1 MAENNTLREEQT
13 DPEENWDE
21 NIEQQTTEQ
30 QQTTAQEHTAH
41 QQVQTTLNDDD
52 EESEEYNLTAAGG
65 AIRKTQ
71 TNVQIDRTTDETK
84 IQTEGG
90 MMAEETQY
98 DSEGHGPKSN
108 LYRERD
114 YTAADEYSIPG
125 DVILQQIENQAL
137 ITAEE
142 KDQFNTTTNH
152 LTQEQFVQLC
162 DKTRRSFGQLVQYM
176 ANTRDVIA
184 DYKILRDKDRS
195 TKVILPE
202 CYELSDPQSVT
213 QPSYAVLASLGHRAR
228 AQRVATLETFHHTY
242 MLCLLSSRLY
252 IRNTSQLHFI
262 HLRVQYTLLSRDST
276 AL

>member
-1 MAENNTLREEQT
+1 MAENNTVREDQT

-30 QQTTAQEHTAH
+30 QQTTTQEHTAH

-52 EESEEYNLTAAGG
+52 EESEDYNLTAAGG

-71 TNVQIDRTTDETK
+71 TNVQIDATTDETK

-90 MMAEETQY
+90 MMAGETQY

-114 YTAADEYSIPG
+114 YTAADEYNIPG
-125 DVILQQIENQAL
+125 DIILQQIENQVL

-152 LTQEQFVQLC
+152 LLQEQFVHLC

-184 DYKILRDKDRS
+184 DYKTLRDKDRS
-195 TKVILPE
+195 TKIILPE
-202 CYELSDPQSVT
+202 LIPT
-213 QPSYAVLASLGHRAR
+213 HAHTWPAANALAFRA
-228 AQRVATLETFHHTY
+228 AILHLNKIG
-242 MLCLLSSRLY
+242 MKIDCLLY
-252 IRNTSQLHFI
+252 TSP
-262 HLRVQYTLLSRDST
+262 SPRD
-276 AL
+276 